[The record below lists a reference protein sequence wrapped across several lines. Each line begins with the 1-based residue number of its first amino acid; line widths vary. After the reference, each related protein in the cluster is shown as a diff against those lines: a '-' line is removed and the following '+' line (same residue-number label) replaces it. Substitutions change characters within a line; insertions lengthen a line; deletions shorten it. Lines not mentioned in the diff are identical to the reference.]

1 MEKSSI
7 LLGSFLKGRI
17 EVIETGIIIL
27 IDKMSMLPRTLSWK
41 KWKNTKMQFL
51 LKSAAC
57 NYALR
62 GDALYTY
69 KYTFGQ
75 MYGCQKSTY
84 SWFNIISSHGN
95 GNVPYIHGYTINYE
109 VIKIKFVKLL
119 MKCYRYTLYYLFIS
133 KRELDI
139 HN

>member
-57 NYALR
+57 TYALR

-84 SWFNIISSHGN
+84 SWFNIISSIGN
-95 GNVPYIHGYTINYE
+95 GNVPDIHRYTLNYE
-109 VIKIKFVKLL
+109 VIKIKFVKLWNVIDIPYITFS
-119 MKCYRYTLYYLFIS
+119 YRKES
-133 KRELDI
+133 
-139 HN
+139 